1 MATVASVAER
11 RHERRVAGGGPRFST
26 SAVLRPGKPVTLLNI
41 SNRSALVQSVA
52 RLRPGAHTELQLAGA
67 GARASVKGRI
77 ERCYV
82 AHLDP
87 IRYHGVVV
95 FDERVDVGADQ
106 QGSE

>member
-1 MATVASVAER
+1 MAAVAVDVIER
-11 RHERRVAGGGPRFST
+11 RHERRVTGGGPRFSA

-41 SNRSALVQSVA
+41 SSRSALVQSAA

-67 GARASVKGRI
+67 GTRASVKGRI

-87 IRYHGVVV
+87 LIYHSVVL
-95 FDERVDVGADQ
+95 FDERVEVDVAG
-106 QGSE
+106 